1 MRGLVF
7 GALAFL
13 AASGIAVASR
23 SIEAENMAQPGAP
36 VEVVGCSAV
45 ELPMQNGS
53 NVHEHASFQVTGPK
67 TATGVRIGFAYFDA
81 LSGRHIS
88 SAVLRGTFSPGVRVD
103 MPQPFA
109 GRIGAETEK
118 VVCFAMQAD
127 FADGTSWHVGARGY
141 PGTAP
146 AASVPATRSATVMTE
161 TVSLADAPVRFD
173 RCDVSAP
180 QNGAV
185 ATSLALTNTSERS
198 VRRVDVDF
206 VFYGASGSRANH
218 NQWMRG
224 DYAPGAT
231 IRGGIRLEATD
242 SAYTKISCA
251 LRSVQFT
258 DGTTW
263 SAPATGG
270 GRTQP

>member
-7 GALAFL
+7 GSLAFL
-13 AASGIAVASR
+13 VASGIAMAAR
-23 SIEAENMAQPGAP
+23 AIEAENMAQPGAP
-36 VEVVGCSAV
+36 VEVVGCSAT
-45 ELPMQNGS
+45 ELPMRNGS

-81 LSGRHIS
+81 LGGRHIS
-88 SAVLRGTFSPGVRVD
+88 SAVLTGTFSPGVRVD
-103 MPQPFA
+103 MPQSFA

-127 FADGTSWHVGARGY
+127 FADGTSWHVSARGY
-141 PGTAP
+141 PGTAS
-146 AASVPATRSATVMTE
+146 AAGVPATRSATVMTE

-206 VFYGASGSRANH
+206 VFYGASGSRTNH
-218 NQWMRG
+218 NEWMRG

-263 SAPATGG
+263 NAPATERGT
-270 GRTQP
+270 TQP